1 MKRAGNCKHNTL
13 KFLKT
18 ETPFYLYHGLK
29 VENVNLNSDYNNISF
44 HMNAGVFMGRL
55 FLMNFQF

>member
-1 MKRAGNCKHNTL
+1 MKRTGNCKHNPL

-18 ETPFYLYHGLK
+18 ETPFYHGLK

-44 HMNAGVFMGRL
+44 HMNADVFIGRF